1 MYQAKE
7 SYTPTEARRANDELD
22 RLVAART
29 LTSKQGR
36 SSSTAH
42 CAPDPACSEGELLGS
57 GRQAREG

>member
-29 LTSKQGR
+29 LTTSR
-36 SSSTAH
+36 R
-42 CAPDPACSEGELLGS
+42 ELIDDILRAEPGS
-57 GRQAREG
+57 F